1 MFTRTLLFFLLIG
14 LAPVL
19 PAQTTFRYAVDYND
33 FIIGEQNKIGTAI
46 NGFNEA
52 CGKGK
57 LNQMNTRHAEVVA
70 QIKTSLAA
78 VKALKP
84 YKNNSEFRDAA
95 IALFEMYQ
103 SIAGN
108 EYLEIIALMDEGIDV
123 GNNRSRFIDVLGKID
138 IRSKSVNDTFL
149 AKQKAFAEQFE
160 VKLEENKYEQNEKSK
175 TPK

>member
-1 MFTRTLLFFLLIG
+1 MFTRAFLFFLL
-14 LAPVL
+14 LAVPVML
-19 PAQTTFRYAVDYND
+19 PAQTSFKHAVDYND
-33 FIIGEQNKIGTAI
+33 FIIGEQTKIGTAI
-46 NGFNEA
+46 NAFNEA

-84 YKNNSEFRDAA
+84 YKNNTAFRDAA
-95 IALFEMYQ
+95 VSLFQMYE

-108 EYLEIIALMDEGIDV
+108 EYLEIIALMNEGIDV

-138 IRSKSVNDTFL
+138 IRSKSVNDSFL
-149 AKQKAFAEQFE
+149 AKQKAFADEFG
-160 VKLEENKYEQNEKSK
+160 VKLEENRSEQEPK
-175 TPK
+175 TKMP